1 METLGAYAILLAFC
15 LSIYAFAAS
24 VGGKLKRKPFLI
36 VSGERAVYGVFVLLT
51 TAAGILVYSLLIS
64 DFRLAYVA
72 ARSNRAMP
80 LVYKF
85 AAWWGGQEGSL
96 LLWSWLLSTFAAV
109 VVFTNRRKHR
119 DMMPYVIAVLTF
131 TQIFFCI
138 LNAFVEPPFQVLA
151 VGKGVQAV
159 ADGNGLN
166 PLLQYWLMAIHP
178 PALYLG
184 YVGFIV
190 PFAFAFAR
198 WSPSSPARPGSH
210 HAPLALITWGFQSV
224 GVMLG
229 QGWAYAVL
237 GWGGYW
243 GWDPVE
249 NASLLPDHRHRLSPL
264 RHDAGKGHDEGL
276 EYGADLSTFFLCIF
290 RTF

>member
-198 WSPSSPARPGSH
+198 WSPRCPARPGSH
-210 HAPLALITWGFQSV
+210 HAPLDHHLGLPIRRRHAGTGLGLRRSRLGRLLGMGPRGKRQPHAL
-224 GVMLG
+224 
-229 QGWAYAVL
+229 A
-237 GWGGYW
+237 GG
-243 GWDPVE
+243 
-249 NASLLPDHRHRLSPL
+249 HCLSAFH
-264 RHDAGKGHDEGL
+264 HDAEAAGD
-276 EYGADLSTFFLCIF
+276 A
-290 RTF
+290 